1 MTADALMKRMFEY
14 STSLNN
20 CCAYV
25 KDCVYTGK
33 CLVDED
39 IVGCSQRNDFKK
51 VKEALD
57 AKPVR
62 HGRWEFGENEYGDDG
77 YYCSACH
84 GHVVWK
90 YDTESIDFIK
100 EYNYCPFCGAKMDER
115 KEE

>member
-1 MTADALMKRMFEY
+1 MNADALMKRMFEY

-51 VKEALD
+51 VKEALELQESLIHCKD
-57 AKPVR
+57 CKKRAF
-62 HGRWEFGENEYGDDG
+62 GRWCGNYPTFQPEVSDD
-77 YYCSACH
+77 Y
-84 GHVVWK
+84 
-90 YDTESIDFIK
+90 
-100 EYNYCPFCGAKMDER
+100 FCADAER
-115 KEE
+115 RAE

>member
-1 MTADALMKRMFEY
+1 MTADALMKRVFEY

-51 VKEALD
+51 VKEALELQESLIHCKD
-57 AKPVR
+57 CK
-62 HGRWEFGENEYGDDG
+62 HWNEYYRECNSPNWDTGTDDCFVVPAG
-77 YYCSACH
+77 FYCGWA
-84 GHVVWK
+84 
-90 YDTESIDFIK
+90 
-100 EYNYCPFCGAKMDER
+100 ER
-115 KEE
+115 KGK